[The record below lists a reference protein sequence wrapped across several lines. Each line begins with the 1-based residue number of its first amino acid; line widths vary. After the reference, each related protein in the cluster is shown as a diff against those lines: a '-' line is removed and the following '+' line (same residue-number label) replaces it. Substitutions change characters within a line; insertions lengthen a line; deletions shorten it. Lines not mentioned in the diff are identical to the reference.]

1 MDRPKYYLTT
11 PIYYAN
17 SRPHVGSAYTT
28 IVCDVIARYKRM
40 CGYEVAYLTG
50 TDEHG
55 VNIERAAEKLGVTPQ
70 QLVDKNQQI
79 FRDLWK
85 LLGISYTNFI
95 RTTSPEHERA
105 VQTLVR
111 RTMARDKDLPPEK
124 RSIYKAKYEGRYCI
138 YDNLYVSDTPE
149 PANCQI
155 CGRPAE
161 LISEENYFFRL
172 KAYEKPLLDF
182 YRANPQWVQPD
193 FRMNEVKSFVEAGLK
208 DVSIS
213 RKTIKWGI
221 PWPGDPEHV
230 FYVWYDALTSYMSGI
245 GYGEGDIE
253 SVRHG
258 ASSASAEKGA
268 PSGGRGSSPSALGAL
283 ASEGLSGGR
292 GFSPGVSSDA
302 SGVLT
307 PEGNAEFNKFWP
319 ADLHMIGKEI
329 IRFHAVY
336 WPAFLMAA
344 GLPLPEKIFAHGW
357 LLFEQEK
364 MSKSKGNVAYP
375 EPIVKAF
382 DELTGAKVGNDA
394 LRYYLLRE
402 TVFGQDGNFSREA
415 LITRY
420 NADLANGLGNL
431 ASRTLTMI
439 DNYFEGVIP
448 ELGPAN
454 DAMEEN
460 AAHLIKSAITYYDR
474 FQFSECLQEI
484 WQLVSLADFSL
495 AHEKPWKQ
503 ITEPNGKE
511 LVGPLLYR
519 IAAAIRVVSV
529 LAHPVIPDATRKI
542 WEQLGQTD
550 DLDDVDVKQ
559 LQWRGLIPGTKIGK
573 LEGAFPRADKKELSE
588 RIEKMENEIRNPGAA
603 VEPSARANKTDA
615 SIEPA
620 AASTAAPS
628 ATAAT
633 SAAAG
638 AAAAPA
644 PANAKITIDDF
655 AKVELRVGVVKTA
668 ERIQGADKL
677 LKLTVDIGDE
687 VRQVLAG
694 IALAYAPEELVGR
707 KVVIVVNLAPRKMRG
722 IESNG
727 MLLAASAGADGKPV
741 LCTFAEDIPAGSKV
755 K

>member
-1 MDRPKYYLTT
+1 MENPAKGKTQKFYLTT

-85 LLGISYTNFI
+85 LLGISYTGFI
-95 RTTSPEHERA
+95 RTTSPEHAKA

-111 RTMARDKDLPPEK
+111 RTMARDKDLPAEK

-155 CGRPAE
+155 CDRPAE

-172 KAYEKPLLDF
+172 SAYQKQLLDL
-182 YRANPQWVQPD
+182 YAKNPQWVQPD

-221 PWPGDPEHV
+221 PWPDDSEHV

-245 GYGEGDIE
+245 GYGEGTDGE
-253 SVRHG
+253 
-258 ASSASAEKGA
+258 AN
-268 PSGGRGSSPSALGAL
+268 PQ
-283 ASEGLSGGR
+283 
-292 GFSPGVSSDA
+292 
-302 SGVLT
+302 
-307 PEGNAEFNKFWP
+307 FNKFWP

-375 EPIVKAF
+375 EPIVKV
-382 DELTGAKVGNDA
+382 LGNDA

-431 ASRTLTMI
+431 SSRVLAMI
-439 DNYFEGVIP
+439 EQYFGGRIP
-448 ELGPAN
+448 TPSLDHIQSDSNFLRSVTRPAIRSVAGNEKTGDAGFYDTFDFAKALEAIWRIISHVDAYLVQQKPWILAKDPAN
-454 DAMEEN
+454 
-460 AAHLIKSAITYYDR
+460 
-474 FQFSECLQEI
+474 QQ
-484 WQLVSLADFSL
+484 QLADVL
-495 AHEKPWKQ
+495 YDAAEALRI
-503 ITEPNGKE
+503 IT
-511 LVGPLLYR
+511 
-519 IAAAIRVVSV
+519 A
-529 LAHPVIPDATRKI
+529 LAHPAIPESTRKI
-542 WEQLGQTD
+542 WAQMGQPGEIENQRIDRLEWGQLRAEQ
-550 DLDDVDVKQ
+550 
-559 LQWRGLIPGTKIGK
+559 PIGAV
-573 LEGAFPRADKKELSE
+573 EGSFPRADLKEVSE
-588 RIEKMENEIRNPGAA
+588 RIEKMENEIRNPGSTPPEVASTPA
-603 VEPSARANKTDA
+603 TPPSA
-615 SIEPA
+615 A
-620 AASTAAPS
+620 AASTAA
-628 ATAAT
+628 AAGGAA
-633 SAAAG
+633 SAAA
-638 AAAAPA
+638 AA

-668 ERIQGADKL
+668 ERVQGADKL

-707 KVVIVVNLAPRKMRG
+707 KVVVVANLAPRKMRG
-722 IESNG
+722 VESNG

>member
-1 MDRPKYYLTT
+1 MDNPKPKYYLTT

-40 CGYEVAYLTG
+40 CGYDVAYLTG

-55 VNIERAAEKLGVTPQ
+55 VNIERAAEAAGITPQ
-70 QLVDKNQQI
+70 QLVDRNEKI

-85 LLGISYTNFI
+85 LLGITITDFI

-105 VQTLVR
+105 VQTLVK
-111 RTMARDKDLPPEK
+111 RTLERDKNLPPEK

-138 YDNLYVSDTPE
+138 YDNAYVSDTPD
-149 PANCQI
+149 PVNCPT

-172 KAYEKPLLDF
+172 RDYKDRLLEL
-182 YRANPQWVQPD
+182 YKNNPQFVQPD
-193 FRMNEVKSFVEAGLK
+193 FRMNEVRSFVETGLK

-230 FYVWYDALTSYMSGI
+230 FYVWYDALTSYMTAV
-245 GYGEGDIE
+245 GYGEGADGE
-253 SVRHG
+253 ANPRF
-258 ASSASAEKGA
+258 K
-268 PSGGRGSSPSALGAL
+268 RY
-283 ASEGLSGGR
+283 
-292 GFSPGVSSDA
+292 
-302 SGVLT
+302 
-307 PEGNAEFNKFWP
+307 WP
-319 ADLHMIGKEI
+319 ADLHMVGKEI

-344 GLPLPEKIFAHGW
+344 ELPLPKQVFAHGW

-364 MSKSKGNVAYP
+364 MSKSKGNVAYA
-375 EPIVKAF
+375 EPIVKV
-382 DELTGAKVGNDA
+382 LGNDA

-439 DNYFEGVIP
+439 ANYCGGMIP
-448 ELGPAN
+448 EGNKDLSVASRQKFEVRFDASNLAGIRREYAN
-454 DAMEEN
+454 LN
-460 AAHLIKSAITYYDR
+460 
-474 FQFSECLQEI
+474 FSRALELLWE
-484 WQLVSLADFSL
+484 LVTTVDEYLVL
-495 AHEKPWKQ
+495 EKPWVLAQ
-503 ITEPNGKE
+503 DPTNRNRLES
-511 LVGPLLYR
+511 VLYD
-519 IAAAIRVVSV
+519 AADALRTIVV
-529 LAHPVIPDATRKI
+529 LAHPVIPTATQEI
-542 WEQLGQTD
+542 WKQLGQAEELRESPFLT
-550 DLDDVDVKQ
+550 VNR
-559 LQWRGLIPGTKIGK
+559 RGLKSGTRIGK
-573 LEGAFPRADKKELSE
+573 PEGVFPRADKKEVLE
-588 RIEKMENEIRNPGAA
+588 KIEAMENQIRNPG
-603 VEPSARANKTDA
+603 
-615 SIEPA
+615 
-620 AASTAAPS
+620 TAAPATTHES
-628 ATAAT
+628 QVTSQPPAAGQVPATSPASGDATTAA
-633 SAAAG
+633 AA

-644 PANAKITIDDF
+644 KIGIEDF
-655 AKVELRVGVVKTA
+655 AKVELRVGVVKSA

-677 LKLTVDIGDE
+677 LKLLVDMGDE

-694 IALAYAPEELVGR
+694 IALGYAPEELVGR
-707 KVVIVVNLAPRKMRG
+707 KVVIVANLAPRKMRG
-722 IESNG
+722 LESNG
-727 MLLAASAGADGKPV
+727 MLLAASVGPDGKPV
-741 LCTFAEDIPAGSKV
+741 LCTFAEDVPAGAKV

>member
-1 MDRPKYYLTT
+1 MDQANSSNDKPKFYLTT

-40 CGYEVAYLTG
+40 CGYDVAYLTG

-55 VNIERAAEKLGVTPQ
+55 VNIERAAEAAGITPQ
-70 QLVDKNQQI
+70 QLVDKNEKI

-85 LLGISYTNFI
+85 LLGITITDFI

-111 RTMARDKDLPPEK
+111 RTLERDKALPPEK

-138 YDNLYVSDTPE
+138 YDNAYVSDTPE
-149 PANCQI
+149 PVNCPT

-172 KAYEKPLLDF
+172 SAYQEKLLNLYREKPEF
-182 YRANPQWVQPD
+182 VQPD
-193 FRMNEVKSFVEAGLK
+193 FRMNEVRSFVEAGLK

-230 FYVWYDALTSYMSGI
+230 FYVWYDALTSYMTGI
-245 GYGEGDIE
+245 GYGEGPDGE
-253 SVRHG
+253 
-258 ASSASAEKGA
+258 AN
-268 PSGGRGSSPSALGAL
+268 P
-283 ASEGLSGGR
+283 
-292 GFSPGVSSDA
+292 
-302 SGVLT
+302 
-307 PEGNAEFNKFWP
+307 KFKKYWP

-344 GLPLPEKIFAHGW
+344 DLPLPEKIFAHGW

-431 ASRTLTMI
+431 ASRIVAMIQRYCGGDIPNQDDQAIKNDGDVRADSKLNQALGTAVSLTSALYGDMKPDLALVQVWNI
-439 DNYFEGVIP
+439 VASTDEYLTRTAPWVLAEDATRRVRLEGV
-448 ELGPAN
+448 LWRAA
-454 DAMEEN
+454 DALRC
-460 AAHLIKSAITYYDR
+460 AT
-474 FQFSECLQEI
+474 
-484 WQLVSLADFSL
+484 
-495 AHEKPWKQ
+495 
-503 ITEPNGKE
+503 
-511 LVGPLLYR
+511 
-519 IAAAIRVVSV
+519 V
-529 LAHPVIPDATRKI
+529 LAHPVIPDATEKI
-542 WEQLGQTD
+542 WRQLGGQGR
-550 DLDDVDVKQ
+550 LSEQRINK
-559 LQWRGLIPGTKIGK
+559 LMGGTTVQGTRIGK
-573 LEGAFPRADKKELSE
+573 ADAIFPRVDKKRLSE
-588 RIEKMENEIRNPGAA
+588 RIEAMENEIRNPG
-603 VEPSARANKTDA
+603 STQ
-615 SIEPA
+615 PA
-620 AASTAAPS
+620 ATPASPTPTAAS
-628 ATAAT
+628 
-633 SAAAG
+633 
-638 AAAAPA
+638 AAPA
-644 PANAKITIDDF
+644 TAPATAKIGIEDF
-655 AKVELRVGVVKTA
+655 AKVELRVGVIKSA

-677 LKLTVDIGDE
+677 LKLLVDIGDE

-694 IALAYAPEELVGR
+694 IALAYAPEDLVGR
-707 KVVIVVNLAPRKMRG
+707 KVVIVANLAPRKMRG
-722 IESNG
+722 LESNG
-727 MLLAASAGADGKPV
+727 MLLAASVGPDGKPV
-741 LCTFAEDIPAGSKV
+741 LCTFAEDVVPGAKV